1 MMNNVL
7 KKIQTRNQKINKK
20 KSSNTGICSSKKRN
34 NFNKIYVEHK
44 NFHIDL
50 NTNKKQDLMEI
61 VEEIIDLDS
70 KMRFVA
76 IIDLR
81 GNIVEAIMKTGKTS
95 LKTQKEEEH
104 FCKQVALRRKMRYEF
119 NRHLGKVRYVHVERE
134 KVTQLVI
141 YSKRKTIYFT
151 VEPELSINKKL
162 QLIMKVKK
170 ISSYL

>member
-1 MMNNVL
+1 
-7 KKIQTRNQKINKK
+7 
-20 KSSNTGICSSKKRN
+20 
-34 NFNKIYVEHK
+34 
-44 NFHIDL
+44 L
-50 NTNKKQDLMEI
+50 NIIKKQDLLKI

-70 KMRFVA
+70 KLRFVA
-76 IIDLR
+76 IIDLK
-81 GNIVEAIMKTGKTS
+81 GNVVETIMKTGKTS

-162 QLIMKVKK
+162 RIIMRVKK
-170 ISSYL
+170 ITSHL